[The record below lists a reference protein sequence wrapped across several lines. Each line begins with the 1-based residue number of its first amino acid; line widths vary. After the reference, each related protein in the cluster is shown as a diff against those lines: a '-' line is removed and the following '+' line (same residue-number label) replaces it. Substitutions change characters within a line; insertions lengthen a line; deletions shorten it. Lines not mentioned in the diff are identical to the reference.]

1 MDRRLL
7 LASVKDSVG
16 GGKIVNHGVI
26 TTSQLLCTLTFEYPI
41 TSDYLEVSCG
51 DAEFA
56 LFVGETTDSYT
67 IGPGE
72 SLGSAVSFYP
82 SNEDNTYI
90 YEVVI
95 E

>member
-1 MDRRLL
+1 MRRRAL
-7 LASVKDSVG
+7 LAASGTGG

-26 TTSQLLCTLTFEYPI
+26 TTSRFPCTLTFEYPVAM
-41 TSDYLEVSCG
+41 DYLEVSCG
-51 DAEFA
+51 DAEFI
-56 LFVGETTDSYT
+56 LFVGETTSDYS

-72 SLGSAVSFYP
+72 SLGSTVSFYP
-82 SNEDNTYI
+82 SNEDDTYI